1 LTPGGR
7 LPCRTGADTLAGMVD
22 ASDEGW
28 RATSPAQLRA
38 ARALL
43 ELSREDV
50 AAAAGV
56 TAAAVAAAEDGEV
69 GEAARLAIRQALE
82 AAGIVFLAVGEAPDG
97 GAGVRLRRTD
107 EEDGLRPDELNAAN
121 DG

>member
-1 LTPGGR
+1 MID
-7 LPCRTGADTLAGMVD
+7 TG
-22 ASDEGW
+22 DEGW

-38 ARALL
+38 GRALL

-56 TAAAVAAAEDGEV
+56 SAAAVAAAEDGEV
-69 GEAARLAIRQALE
+69 GEAERLAIRQALE

-97 GAGVRLRRTD
+97 GPGVRLRRTD
-107 EEDGLRPDELNAAN
+107 EADGLRPDELNAAN